1 MEGKFKRFLAK
12 LKGKKK
18 GSSSTEKMRKVSGDD
33 TGSGDYDNPD
43 DYIVTPLDRHGG
55 SSTVAGKGKNV
66 ASNDDDEELG
76 SDDDEE
82 LGSADDDDEEEEDD
96 DIVGE
101 EGENIGQ

>member
-1 MEGKFKRFLAK
+1 
-12 LKGKKK
+12 
-18 GSSSTEKMRKVSGDD
+18 MRKVSGDD

>member
-18 GSSSTEKMRKVSGDD
+18 GSSSTEQMRKVSGDD

-66 ASNDDDEELG
+66 
-76 SDDDEE
+76 
-82 LGSADDDDEEEEDD
+82 
-96 DIVGE
+96 
-101 EGENIGQ
+101 